1 MQHFNGGAAVWLS
14 HVVKLYSSGCVPVGN
29 IIQPDPTQAL
39 SCQRS
44 FKSGYF
50 QHSPLPDLANQTK
63 TLKKKYYW
71 LQKDLCQ
78 YNTGLGIEAG
88 MSLLRTSVARKS

>member
-1 MQHFNGGAAVWLS
+1 MQHFNGGGAAVWLS

-29 IIQPDPTQAL
+29 TIQPDPIHAL

-50 QHSPLPDLANQTK
+50 QHSPHFKKNTTGYKK
-63 TLKKKYYW
+63 TCASMT
-71 LQKDLCQ
+71 Q
-78 YNTGLGIEAG
+78 A
-88 MSLLRTSVARKS
+88 